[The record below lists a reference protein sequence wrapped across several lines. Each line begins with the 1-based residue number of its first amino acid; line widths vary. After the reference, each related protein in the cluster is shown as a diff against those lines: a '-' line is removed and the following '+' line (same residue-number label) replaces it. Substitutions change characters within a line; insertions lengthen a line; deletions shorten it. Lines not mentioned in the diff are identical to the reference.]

1 MKNRLSLFGSFA
13 ALVVGI
19 SLAGT
24 HPAQAQTVL
33 IDFGSDST
41 YRGVTAPS
49 PDTNGNYWNSTAYGF
64 IGNLVTTTNAA
75 TTIDWAPD
83 GLGGVDS
90 YNGIAGATTDP
101 VTVGE
106 IAAAQTILDGGS
118 LVTFNIAGA
127 AMDYYQSNDGTNS
140 VGRFQ
145 IQQVSAG
152 QAYDLTFYGAKQYT
166 GANTQTKYSVFDDN
180 TYSNLLGSVTLT
192 HGDGGANANI
202 NNVATLAGLIG
213 PSNLNNIFYIQWEG
227 VAVTTE
233 GYINAMSITA
243 VPEPATLGL
252 LAGAG
257 VLALLFRKRQKDGV

>member
-1 MKNRLSLFGSFA
+1 MKIHKLLPIVA
-13 ALVVGI
+13 ALVA
-19 SLAGT
+19 SA
-24 HPAQAQTVL
+24 HAQTVL
-33 IDFGSDST
+33 IDFGSAAT

-49 PDTNGNYWNSTAYGF
+49 PDTNGNYWNSTAFGF
-64 IGNLVTTTNAA
+64 MGNLVSTNGTA
-75 TTIDWAPD
+75 TAIDWTPN

-90 YNGIAGATTDP
+90 FNGIAGATTNP

-118 LVTFNIAGA
+118 LTTFKIAGA
-127 AMDYYQSNDGTNS
+127 AMDYYKSDNATTN

-145 IQQVSAG
+145 LQQVAAG

-213 PSNLNNIFYIQWEG
+213 PSNANNIFYIQWEG
-227 VAVTTE
+227 ATTSTE
-233 GYINAMSITA
+233 GYINAMSITV
-243 VPEPATLGL
+243 VPEPSTIGL
-252 LAGAG
+252 LLGAG
-257 VLALLFRKRQKDGV
+257 VVGLMFRRHLKGRQ

>member
-1 MKNRLSLFGSFA
+1 MKNIKTLLLATSLVTA
-13 ALVVGI
+13 TTAY
-19 SLAGT
+19 
-24 HPAQAQTVL
+24 PQTVL

-41 YRGVTAPS
+41 FRGVTAPS
-49 PDTNGNYWNSTAYGF
+49 PDTNGNYWNSTAFGF
-64 IGNLVTTTNAA
+64 LGNLVSLNGTA
-75 TTIDWAPD
+75 TTLDWAPD

-90 YNGIAGATTDP
+90 YNGIAGATTNP
-101 VTVGE
+101 VTAGE
-106 IAAAQTILDGGS
+106 ISAAQTILDSGS
-118 LVTFNIAGA
+118 LTTFKIAGA
-127 AMDYYQSNDGTNS
+127 AMDYYKSDNGTTN

-166 GANTQTKYSVFDDN
+166 GANTQTKYSVFDNN
-180 TYSNLLGSVTLT
+180 TYTNLLGSVTLK

-213 PSNLNNIFYIQWEG
+213 PSNANNIFYIQWEG

-243 VPEPATLGL
+243 VPEPSTLGL
-252 LAGAG
+252 LALAG
-257 VLALLFRKRQKDGV
+257 VALLLRKRRS

>member
-1 MKNRLSLFGSFA
+1 MKPIKSLLLAA
-13 ALVVGI
+13 ALVT
-19 SLAGT
+19 AT
-24 HPAQAQTVL
+24 TAHAQTVL

-41 YRGVTAPS
+41 FRGVTAPS
-49 PDTNGNYWNSTAYGF
+49 PDTNGNYWNSTAFGF

-101 VTVGE
+101 VTAGE
-106 IAAAQTILDGGS
+106 IEAAQTTLDSGS
-118 LVTFNIAGA
+118 LTTFKIAGA
-127 AMDYYQSNDGTNS
+127 AMDYYKSDNGTNS

-166 GANTQTKYSVFDDN
+166 GANTQTKYSVFDDSG
-180 TYSNLLGSVTLT
+180 YSNLLGSVTLT

-202 NNVATLAGLIG
+202 NNVATLAGLTG
-213 PSNLNNIFYIQWEG
+213 PSNVNNIFYIQWEG
-227 VAVTTE
+227 VADTTE

-243 VPEPATLGL
+243 VPEPSTLGL
-252 LAGAG
+252 LALAG
-257 VLALLFRKRQKDGV
+257 VALLLRKRRS